1 MLQQQE
7 KGSKKRHP
15 ARYESGIWSKA
26 ESENDALKRETRG
39 LLKAL
44 KKFKHWLYGVSFV
57 VETDAMVLAAQLN
70 QQVTDLPGAF
80 VTQWLAWIRL
90 FDFEVRH
97 VPGTKNVVADSLSRR
112 PATEEDI
119 KAAERE
125 QDIKEWV
132 KT

>member
-1 MLQQQE
+1 M
-7 KGSKKRHP
+7 
-15 ARYESGIWSKA
+15 I
-26 ESENDALKRETRG
+26 
-39 LLKAL
+39 
-44 KKFKHWLYGVSFV
+44 
-57 VETDAMVLAAQLN
+57 LAAQLN

-112 PATEEDI
+112 PAIEEDI

-125 QDIKEWV
+125 QDIKE
-132 KT
+132 